1 MEFISTPIMNKPNY
15 LIKIFFGA
23 LLVVVTIVL
32 IIQVST
38 SSPLNHL
45 RPSLEPTKTVI
56 PTTSLT
62 GRIVLNLRANSTQ
75 LQEGEII
82 TIDLIL
88 NQVAKSVVASD
99 VLLKFDPQY
108 LEFNNL
114 TDVDLNYL
122 NPRKFIKKNQLF
134 LSFVLKNDSANG
146 SEQVILARVS
156 FKAIKKGTT
165 SLIPSLN
172 NTPRTSLAFERGSLV
187 NQLGKV
193 ETLTIN
199 IH

>member
-1 MEFISTPIMNKPNY
+1 MNKPNY

-146 SEQVILARVS
+146 A
-156 FKAIKKGTT
+156 
-165 SLIPSLN
+165 
-172 NTPRTSLAFERGSLV
+172 
-187 NQLGKV
+187 
-193 ETLTIN
+193 
-199 IH
+199 